1 MNTYPTTERLSAD
14 RSTRVIGATV
24 LAAAIVL
31 LRGLAYGV
39 YILLAAAEPLLA
51 VVLGTLAL
59 GCFWVAVIFGFVLK
73 EPFAQRWHVLVC
85 ECRIHPDL
93 RGLSFHHA
101 GRAASDAVRL
111 DEAAFAL
118 LERTRQFKGQTLE
131 IAKRRLLDGETVARA
146 RGGVRG
152 SICNACTRSSGR

>member
-39 YILLAAAEPLLA
+39 YILLAAAEPFLA

-73 EPFAQRWHVLVC
+73 EPFAQRWHVLGASVVFILIYVVY
-85 ECRIHPDL
+85 RFIM
-93 RGLSFHHA
+93 RGVQ
-101 GRAASDAVRL
+101 RVMR
-111 DEAAFAL
+111 
-118 LERTRQFKGQTLE
+118 
-131 IAKRRLLDGETVARA
+131 
-146 RGGVRG
+146 
-152 SICNACTRSSGR
+152 